1 MRSDR
6 LRRRS
11 EYDRVYEQGQRVHG
25 QFMTVFRVSSAP
37 SPDTRFGVSASRKL
51 GKAVDRNRAKRVARE
66 IFRLNR
72 PPGGMDIV
80 IVPRRQMLKAPF
92 PLLEAEFRRS
102 LTRNGSAP
110 QPKPRSP
117 RRPGA
122 AQDL

>member
-25 QFMTVFRVSSAP
+25 QFMIVFRVSSAP
-37 SPDTRFGVSASRKL
+37 SPDTRFGVSASRKF
-51 GKAVDRNRAKRVARE
+51 GKAVDRNRAKRVVRE
-66 IFRLNR
+66 IFRLNK

-92 PLLEAEFRRS
+92 PLLEADFRRS
-102 LTRNGSAP
+102 LTRNGSAT
-110 QPKPRSP
+110 QPKPRGP

-122 AQDL
+122 A